1 MKYQK
6 KVNGYKRRMMHP
18 WLSPEIRKEIKRTA
32 REFDVSES
40 FVMAVA
46 LAEVF
51 GIKKQQRY

>member
-1 MKYQK
+1 
-6 KVNGYKRRMMHP
+6 MMHP